1 MRPLVRRR
9 PRAHHAAWKVVLDP
23 RGAPDGEFMQMVK
36 IYISLVEVPQ
46 LPALQPGADH
56 TGAFADVLARGI
68 DDGAGGQ
75 GAAGVQAQVQ
85 PRGRLV
91 PAA

>member
-1 MRPLVRRR
+1 
-9 PRAHHAAWKVVLDP
+9 
-23 RGAPDGEFMQMVK
+23 
-36 IYISLVEVPQ
+36 
-46 LPALQPGADH
+46 
-56 TGAFADVLARGI
+56 VLARGI